1 MGFLNLP
8 FELFHEIFNY
18 LPPEDLS
25 WTSEIAWIINLRLVC
40 KPFDHLVI
48 DWLLR
53 HFKDG
58 SLDLDDVPLCADTSP
73 SKIQMGIR
81 MLTRS
86 VELHGRS
93 TSQPDMSQ
101 PLLVRTIWQGA
112 EDAAGLLS
120 KVHGQ
125 ESFDSLRSGYMHALI
140 KATIGCV
147 TILGTLQFLADSE
160 QAEMEFAPTSPA
172 HIAMIG
178 AATLGSLE
186 DMEELITMG
195 ADIRAEHGFFGMPL
209 LAAAFAG
216 RTAAVQYLVDRGV
229 DPRAKLSDG
238 FTALHYAATAGEESV
253 FRLLVDMGVEV
264 DARTKYGE
272 TPLLCAAAAGNVG
285 ITRLLLEMGEKVDV
299 NAQEGDDYTAL
310 KFAAH
315 NGYEEVVKLLLAVP
329 GILVQPRD
337 EIDAPRI
344 ITPLMWAA
352 QGGRE
357 NIVRLLLA
365 QPDIDVNMKS
375 PPPDEHTALSIAL
388 INRRTDVIKA
398 LLAYPDI
405 DPNVFSIINDLD
417 HVPIH
422 LAAIVGYEEAV
433 KLLLAHPVIAVDICD
448 SMGNTALG
456 KAAARG
462 HARIVEMLL
471 GVPEVDAA
479 HVDEYGDTALMMAAF
494 AGMEEC
500 VRVLMRHR
508 YTYCRNND
516 SVTPLMAAASQ
527 GHMNVVKILATRH
540 DVESIGDGIEL
551 LNVSL
556 EEDIRD
562 ALEEARDGEN
572 ADIAV
577 FLESLLPKEEVA
589 GDDAGGEPDSS

>member
-1 MGFLNLP
+1 MGLQNLP
-8 FELFHEIFNY
+8 LELFNEIFNY

-25 WTSEIAWIINLRLVC
+25 WTPEIAWVINLRLVC
-40 KPFDHLVI
+40 KPFDQLVI

-58 SLDLDDVPLCADTSP
+58 SFDLDDVPLCSETDISP

-86 VELHGRS
+86 AELHARS
-93 TSQPDMSQ
+93 TRQSRMSQ

-112 EDAAGLLS
+112 EEAAGLLS
-120 KVHGQ
+120 KVHG
-125 ESFDSLRSGYMHALI
+125 EEAFDSLREKYMHALI

-147 TILGTLQFLADSE
+147 ALSGVLKFLADSE
-160 QAEMEFAPTSPA
+160 KAEMEFAPTSTA
-172 HIAMIG
+172 HIALVG

-186 DMEELITMG
+186 DMEELIALG

-229 DPRAKLSDG
+229 DPCAKLSDG
-238 FTALHYAATAGEESV
+238 YTALHYAAVAGEEDV

-264 DARTKYGE
+264 DARTKFRE
-272 TPLLCAAAAGNVG
+272 TPLICAAAAGNVG

-299 NAQEGDDYTAL
+299 NAQEESNYTAL

-329 GILVQPRD
+329 GILVQPRN
-337 EIDAPRI
+337 EIGAARI

-352 QGGRE
+352 QGGHG

-365 QPDIDVNMKS
+365 QPDIKVDMRS
-375 PPPDEHTALSIAL
+375 PTESELTALGMAVIHK
-388 INRRTDVIKA
+388 RTDVIKA

-405 DPNVFSIINDLD
+405 DPNMPSIIQGRD

-422 LAAIVGYEEAV
+422 LAALLGYAEGV
-433 KLLLAHPVIAVDICD
+433 KLLSAHPAVTVGICD
-448 SMGNTALG
+448 NTGNTALG
-456 KAAARG
+456 KAAAKG

-471 GVPEVDAA
+471 GLPEVDAA
-479 HVDEYGDTALMMAAF
+479 ITNGDGNTALMMAAVE
-494 AGMEEC
+494 GMEEC

-516 SVTPLMAAASQ
+516 SVTPLMGAARK
-527 GHMNVVKILATRH
+527 GHMNVVKLLATRH
-540 DVESIGDGIEL
+540 DTESIGDGIEL

-556 EEDIRD
+556 QDDIMD
-562 ALEEARDGEN
+562 ALEVARDTGN
-572 ADIAV
+572 KDIAV
-577 FLESLLPKEEVA
+577 FLESLLPRGFGYFGEEE
-589 GDDAGGEPDSS
+589 DN